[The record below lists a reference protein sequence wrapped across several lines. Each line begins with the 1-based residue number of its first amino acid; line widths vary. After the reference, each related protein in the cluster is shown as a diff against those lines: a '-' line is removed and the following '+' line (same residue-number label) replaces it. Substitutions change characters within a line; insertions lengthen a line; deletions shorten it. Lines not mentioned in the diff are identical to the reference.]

1 MSAGHAP
8 SVRSPASGYP
18 APDMAAQQFPFRI
31 GQRSRALLRL
41 FGVRTGNAFV
51 VVDEEL
57 DAHFGF
63 FRIHTPVTNIVSWRI
78 EGPWHWI
85 TAIGVR
91 RSVRHGDV
99 TFGGSHRGGVRVD
112 FRDTVR
118 LGRLRVP
125 ALYVTV
131 EDLEGLAATL
141 AARGIPGEDARR
153 R

>member
-1 MSAGHAP
+1 
-8 SVRSPASGYP
+8 
-18 APDMAAQQFPFRI
+18 MAAQQFPFRI
-31 GQRSRALLRL
+31 GQRSRPLLRL

-51 VVDEEL
+51 VVDDEL

-63 FRIHTPVTNIVSWRI
+63 YSIRTPLTNIVSWRI
-78 EGPWHWI
+78 EGPWHWT

-112 FRDTVR
+112 FRDPVR
-118 LGRLRVP
+118 FGRLRVP

-141 AARGIPGEDARR
+141 AARGIPGQDARR
-153 R
+153 G